1 MVAVLLIA
9 GDHEP
14 FTPLSEVVGN
24 AAIVAPAQ
32 MAATGLNVGMM
43 GGFTTIVSVVPAAHC
58 PASGVKV
65 YVVVAVLLIAGDHV
79 PVIPFRELPGSGAI
93 LLPAQAGAT
102 AAKPGITAAFTVI
115 VKEAVPAH

>member
-1 MVAVLLIA
+1 MIA

-14 FTPLSEVVGN
+14 LTPLSEVVGN
-24 AAIVAPAQ
+24 AAIVAPLQ
-32 MAATGLNVGMM
+32 TAATGLNVGMT

-65 YVVVAVLLIAGDHV
+65 YVVVVVLLMAGDHV

-93 LLPAQAGAT
+93 LLPEQAGAT
-102 AAKPGITAAFTVI
+102 GAKLGMTGAFTVM
-115 VKEAVPAH
+115 VNELLTAH